1 MRKSNR
7 GDDTD
12 NVNVTL
18 GAPQT
23 VRDDLQGKV
32 FPCPLCGAG
41 LPLLFSKRNKPYCTC
56 NLCGNQLFFRG
67 KAGIAR
73 LRKMTND
80 GILVSGTEEGATHGI
95 ALFNRLQQLR
105 LQKKEL
111 EAKRGFILRYSS
123 LENAIEIVDAEIESV
138 QGELARMART
148 KKRELNK

>member
-1 MRKSNR
+1 
-7 GDDTD
+7 
-12 NVNVTL
+12 
-18 GAPQT
+18 
-23 VRDDLQGKV
+23 
-32 FPCPLCGAG
+32 
-41 LPLLFSKRNKPYCTC
+41 
-56 NLCGNQLFFRG
+56 
-67 KAGIAR
+67 
-73 LRKMTND
+73 MTND

-111 EAKRGFILRYSS
+111 EAKRGFILRDSS